1 MRGSG
6 KKRLHMPQGYLF
18 VVVLIVL
25 LGLVIAILGC
35 SRKEKEKQLQNQ
47 YIVRYARY
55 DIIDDHMLAYDQDNP
70 RVVTMDPWF
79 EVIYAAADGQRTV
92 SEFIAQISS
101 EYPDGAPAGLSQ
113 QISGFVDKMV
123 TEGLIRLSPVPAN
136 LPYYLASPVS
146 EQDPEKAKEL
156 MIRDGLIEPD
166 VNESLGKSNK
176 E

>member
-1 MRGSG
+1 MRLKILTSN
-6 KKRLHMPQGYLF
+6 L
-18 VVVLIVL
+18 LICL
-25 LGLVIAILGC
+25 LGLTIVTLGC

-55 DIIDDHMLAYDQDNP
+55 DIIDDHIIAFDPDNP

-79 EVIYAAADGQRTV
+79 EVIYAAADGQHTV

-101 EYPDGAPAGLSQ
+101 EYPDGAPDGLPH
-113 QISGFVDKMV
+113 QISGFVGKMV
-123 TEGLIRLSPVPAN
+123 AEGLIRLSPVPID

-146 EQDPEKAKEL
+146 EQDPGKAKEL